1 MPVSLLVDGKLGIK
15 GRGKGLFFI
24 KFIMSLQIM
33 SLSGKVFFREMLV
46 KNGVCKKKL
55 IEN

>member
-1 MPVSLLVDGKLGIK
+1 
-15 GRGKGLFFI
+15 
-24 KFIMSLQIM
+24 MSLQIM